1 MKRSLAA
8 VLAFAIMCVPPAG
21 NASPLSEPA
30 FARGQAILKVIAG
43 ILNLTTLGGGST
55 YAL

>member
-1 MKRSLAA
+1 
-8 VLAFAIMCVPPAG
+8 MCVPPAG